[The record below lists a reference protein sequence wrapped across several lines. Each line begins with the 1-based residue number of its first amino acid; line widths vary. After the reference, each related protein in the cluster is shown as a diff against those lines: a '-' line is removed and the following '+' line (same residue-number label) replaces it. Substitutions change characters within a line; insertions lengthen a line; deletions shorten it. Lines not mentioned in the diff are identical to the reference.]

1 MAAPLPTTAMFTSS
15 LTLSSLLGVVVIFY
29 LCSFLCFAVLRII
42 TGVSIQRFGY
52 LSIRGIR
59 FSSGGV
65 DFNIVRAGII
75 LHRPTFSQPT
85 WISFVIRDS
94 TISFNPTAVLDDPQ
108 KPDFKTNG
116 HVYHD
121 EEDSEAE
128 PVDPKSKPVRSTED
142 LLEFLKEGGDDI
154 FKRRTKRQV
163 EQTKKLVQRC
173 RKLLDLFRKYIG
185 WIRMVDVGFQNTT
198 FEVRNAGKIQ
208 IGAVG
213 ASIVTRKDTR
223 SRNAFNTCDETS
235 EEEERERHP
244 FECVIAC
251 RSVLLTPEGSGPV
264 LLTDTINLNIGGV
277 LEEKDEALK
286 DVSVDMKV
294 GKLRIPLDE
303 ILALKNNM
311 EKQRVPQRPLRHKRN
326 FSLGSIMGEMSMPG
340 SRTERLVEIVTESKE
355 IFTSIITGLHEVQV
369 TVAIL
374 EISKIANDIRPSGK
388 PLIATMSLKELG
400 LDLHKLEQDS
410 PAHRMDFSQD
420 DIAHQALLAAISM
433 AFKIDDQRGNVDQL
447 LYVPM
452 VTVTSKM
459 TLPSKII
466 ELAESPE
473 ADRNS
478 NVVNANIVVTSPS
491 VDLEP
496 KHLPVVVNL
505 FKPKKD
511 KVKVSGAS
519 GPQQLVSRLLPKTNI
534 KFSVH
539 EPVVRVLLPAFD
551 KSNPKNPP
559 LTDMLIYTVSSASTE
574 VESSHALTGPNHYV
588 LTASLRVA
596 SQRLFYRAAGGERHD
611 LFQLETIEVKSQLDA
626 SPEVR
631 LAGTC
636 LIESCTT
643 RMVRME
649 IVQGIKQ
656 MVRQFQRD
664 IVPDKVLPHRNE
676 KISFLRSIPEWLVQ
690 FKVDAKD
697 FSFEV
702 AGKDEEISEDVRG
715 AAVQIDSWSLEYKS
729 QVISKS
735 REKSH
740 PKRRT
745 SRAIGMDEKIPL
757 QGPRPSKNPTDGRK
771 LSFHIH
777 GLEGFAVDS
786 AETWDVDAMC
796 ALPHFELAL
805 SSITDQD
812 GPTLLLTSHTK
823 TFFLHYSLIRHYS
836 VLIAAQVLKDAF
848 GDFHHIETTTPRFT
862 SPTDQYLHSP
872 TMGLDLVESPIKQE
886 EFISVDIRIRHVKIK
901 GDFPKNPK
909 VMLDIYHLDA
919 GRQRWGFPFLKA
931 RNIRFYVTSP
941 KLNDCWARVVS
952 AKHFRGDMREGRYES
967 HKVFSKRKSID
978 LTMEAIRISIPHQ
991 LVLYKVSDN
1000 LINTAKAS
1008 QQLFHRFKSGTNE
1021 YILEKKAEG
1030 PKVLPR
1036 ISIKAKA
1043 LQFELEDDLFES
1055 KLAMIYRI
1063 GLSEQKNRMAREEA
1077 FDAKVAKVIE
1087 SKNRRQSSKTSST
1100 GPNGAHASDPH
1111 SPTDKVGDGEDSP
1124 THDTHGRRKMRY
1136 NLEHAQGPTHEYRI
1150 SIDAAWRKLQEHNSQ
1165 VWVRKMKLAVPK
1177 TRARIQAM
1185 RRKFMGEDDLP
1196 PDVEET
1202 ERILEVPTRPA
1213 LAIASIVDFDLT
1225 LDKPSFPLEQLPKFL
1240 HRVGKGLPEDTQF
1253 SLLVPM
1259 HIKLNMGEAR
1269 INLRDYPLPLLHIP
1283 QMKSGVSPRI
1293 PAWSLETDFVIAE
1306 ELRDKNSLLHV
1317 RVDIVPPE
1325 DKEGKKQ
1332 KGFAVDVHRTVSPV
1346 KTYSDI
1352 DISINTPY
1360 TTRVTWGTSYQP
1372 AIQDMMMVFETFTKP
1387 HVDPSDKIG
1396 FWDKLRL
1403 SVHSR
1408 IRWAWKGDGD
1418 VQVTLKGSRDP
1429 YVITGNGA
1437 GFVFCW
1443 RGDVRCLI
1451 ANDDKPL
1458 NFLIVESKEYF
1469 LAIPDF
1475 SQQALQ
1481 IFEESSATAED
1492 DQSLMSNDSYNK
1504 TIAIFKKVILKAT
1517 GGVKWQLGLVF
1528 EQETTQE
1535 ADWIVR
1541 QRSFAFTPHYNITLR
1556 TPEAAKAL
1564 RRNSNE
1570 VYDAFKGFRSH
1581 HIHLSISMIAPMNHD
1596 WAGNK
1601 MASAYNT
1608 IHLTPR
1614 VFTHFYDWWGL
1625 FSGVMS
1631 LPIRQGALFPGVE
1644 KSTKKFG
1651 RHLATIKYK
1660 LLLSPLYLSH
1670 IYKHKDAEEYKAEA
1684 TAAGGV
1690 SDMITATGLKVK
1702 LHRFSL
1708 DAHQRKEES
1717 VMKLKGLNIDRRST
1731 NMSIHQAELD
1741 FNTADIRAVSATIA
1755 GSTSEE
1761 VKEWAGFDMP
1771 INDNAT
1777 PLGDTSNF
1785 SISDGDTDWI
1795 DVDDFVELDWIL
1807 PTRFSP
1813 STKIMPLASTPRF
1826 TYFRQTD
1833 HSCGDTT
1840 TGRKGRSPFGHEATH
1855 ECMMNQNNDP
1865 REIQCGLIESRMEK
1879 VYSQL
1884 RKNQELLDT
1893 LAESIKADRDNPKLP
1908 KESERL
1914 SQQSSVLMDKLK
1926 FLQNMLRSMSKYLDE
1941 SAIDDE
1947 VSSNDSKSDAG
1958 VEMMDAEPFTR
1969 WDDDFN
1975 NRFIVH
1981 NMQAKWS
1988 NDLRNVILR
1997 YIHQV
2002 NQRRGF
2008 VYYMSRRA
2016 VKFILDLVEE
2026 QQMDKEK
2033 KKSQELD
2040 PERASV
2046 RGVWEN
2052 GGMPENEENVAVQS
2066 RIEALLND
2074 KAKVV
2079 AADDDPRPRSRR
2091 MSMGGAPA
2099 DPTDLKKGISEEYIP
2114 LNSYHVRLIAPQIQ
2128 MQSDKNKSSAL
2139 LVTSQSMQLTV
2150 ISIMDKERMADPV
2163 SGLVQRRFAL
2173 ELENAQAFVA
2183 RHKDFTSPLHNLHSN
2198 NQYGC
2203 VKNTS
2208 WPPWVP
2214 LENMLLFDINP
2225 HGFSRVVK
2233 KTSTTLRADKH
2244 NSLRLKLM
2252 DEGLDSGT
2260 SEHNANLVENEPRV
2274 DHVWATFDRMEV
2286 STNSAEYYTLYIIV
2300 LDLLLYSEPLE
2311 KSRNERLEKIILASD
2326 FSDLKGAPDSIT
2338 ALQNRIQQLE
2348 EIKTHFQINARH
2360 LDKQGWLDR
2369 LCLEKDLAT
2378 CEDELFFTMKS
2389 IMSVQRKYDERQQ
2402 TTGLIRWYLSAGE
2415 IIANLLLNK
2424 DQPFV
2429 DLKLTNACYE
2439 RTDNSDGSN
2448 FNTVEVE
2455 MLQGVNRLP
2464 EANYPSMISPYLE
2477 GTLEANKAHQNKIL
2491 RVYWY
2496 MLEAIAGIPVMD
2508 HFEVNLFPLLVQ
2520 LDYDAGQKL
2529 FEFIFPGVNSNSSEG
2544 FSPFMMK
2551 PSLAELPGSGSES
2564 DSDHAIR
2571 TQLERKISVEPP
2583 PPQPDASM
2591 LGDRL
2596 MPTMTSEKRPHTSGG
2611 KPNRPVTANADA
2623 AEKWSLKPR
2632 FSIKRQQSFELLQ
2645 SSGKKSGESSS
2656 VPRTSSDSNVH
2667 STRPA
2672 SPIAIRVN
2680 SIGGKESDHAAAA
2693 AAATAAA
2700 AAAKKGVWGRSNSMT
2715 TAHSDV
2721 KGQQKEKTDEISQ
2734 MISRASNYMTLAYIK
2749 IPSVVL
2755 CLSYKGKGDRNIED
2769 IHQFV
2774 FRMPTLE
2781 YRNKTWSNL
2790 DLLVRLK
2797 KDVIRA
2803 LISHTGAIIE
2813 HKMFHR
2819 RPHLNKGSN
2828 IRGLIATSA
2837 SVATSPLGSESDVS
2851 SYIGSS
2857 YEESFRSQKGTL
2869 TAGSARRD
2877 RSNSSTGSPLIQH
2890 TSTSSSGTRTGSIR
2904 SNRSMS
2910 SASGHRNS
2918 NEQPDDSRSTRQE
2931 SRDGDEKHGI
2941 FHNALGRHLSILSSD
2956 RRARDGIAGESEE
2969 SIRKKSRLLLGKKLL
2984 GSG

>member
-1 MAAPLPTTAMFTSS
+1 MIERAAMFTSS
-15 LTLSSLLGVVVIFY
+15 LTLSSLLGVVVVFY
-29 LCSFLCFAVLRII
+29 LCSFLLFAVLRII

-52 LSIRGIR
+52 LSIRGIQ

-65 DFNIVRAGII
+65 DFNIVRAGIL

-85 WISFVIRDS
+85 WISLVIRDS
-94 TISFNPTAVLDDPQ
+94 TISFNPKP
-108 KPDFKTNG
+108 KPDISSKPGRVANG
-116 HVYHD
+116 KPR
-121 EEDSEAE
+121 EEESI
-128 PVDPKSKPVRSTED
+128 DPKAKPVRSSED
-142 LLEFLKEGGDDI
+142 LLEFLKDGGDDM

-163 EQTKKLVQRC
+163 EETKKLVERC
-173 RKLLDLFRKYIG
+173 RKILHLFRRFVG
-185 WIRMVDVGFQNTT
+185 WIKMVDVIFNNTT
-198 FEVRNAGKIQ
+198 FEVRQAGKIQ

-213 ASIVTRKDTR
+213 ASIIARKDSR
-223 SRNAFNTCDETS
+223 SHSNYNSCDETEGANS
-235 EEEERERHP
+235 ERHP

-251 RSVLLTPEGSGPV
+251 RSILLTPQGGKPV
-264 LLTDTINLNIGGV
+264 LLSDTINLNIGGV
-277 LEEKDEALK
+277 LEEKDQVLK
-286 DVSVDMKV
+286 DVSIDMKV

-303 ILALKNNM
+303 IISFQNNIQNQT
-311 EKQRVPQRPLRHKRN
+311 KPQRPLHHKRN
-326 FSLGSIMGEMSMPG
+326 LSLGSIMGEMSMPG

-355 IFTSIITGLHEVQV
+355 IFSSVINGLHEVQA

-374 EISKIANDIRPSGK
+374 EISKVANDIRPSGK

-410 PAHRMDFSQD
+410 PAHRMDFSPN
-420 DIAHQALLAAISM
+420 DIAHQALLAAISL
-433 AFKIDDQRGNVDQL
+433 AFKIDDQMGKVDQL

-452 VTVTSKM
+452 VTMTSKL

-466 ELAESPE
+466 ELAECPE

-478 NVVNANIVVTSPS
+478 NVVNASIVITSPS

-496 KHLPVVVNL
+496 KHLPIVVNL
-505 FKPKKD
+505 FKQRKSRPRNH
-511 KVKVSGAS
+511 SFG
-519 GPQQLVSRLLPKTNI
+519 GPQQLISRLLPKTNI

-551 KSNPKNPP
+551 KANPKNPP
-559 LTDMLIYTVSSASTE
+559 LTDMLIFSISSSSHE
-574 VESSHALTGPNHYV
+574 IESSHVTGSQNHYV
-588 LTASLRVA
+588 LTTSLRIA
-596 SQRLFYRAAGGERHD
+596 SSCLFYRAAGGERHD
-611 LFQLETIEVKSQLDA
+611 LFQLDTLEVKAQLDA

-636 LIESCTT
+636 EIASCTT
-643 RMVRME
+643 RMVRTE

-656 MVRQFQRD
+656 MVKQFQRD
-664 IVPDKVLPHRNE
+664 FVPERSSPNPFGERP
-676 KISFLRSIPEWLVQ
+676 SFLRSIPEWLVQ
-690 FKVDAKD
+690 FKVDGKD

-702 AGKDEEISEDVRG
+702 AGKDEQVSEDVRG
-715 AAVQIDSWSLEYKS
+715 AAIQMDSWSLEYKS

-757 QGPRPSKNPTDGRK
+757 QGPRPSKNPTDGRR

-786 AETWDVDAMC
+786 AETWDADPMC
-796 ALPHFELAL
+796 ALPHFEVAL
-805 SSITDQD
+805 SSVTDQD
-812 GPTLLLTSHTK
+812 GPTLLITSHTK
-823 TFFLHYSLIRHYS
+823 TLFLHYSLLRHYS
-836 VLIAAQVLKDAF
+836 VLIAARVLKDAF
-848 GDFHHIETTTPRFT
+848 GDFRSVKTPKHF
-862 SPTDQYLHSP
+862 HSP
-872 TMGLDLVESPIKQE
+872 TEQLFPSPTFGGLDIVESPMKQE
-886 EFISVDIRIRHVKIK
+886 EFVSVDVRIRHVKIK
-901 GDFPKNPK
+901 GDFAKNPK

-919 GRQRWGFPFLKA
+919 GRQRWGFPYLKA

-941 KLNDCWARVVS
+941 KLGNCWARVIS
-952 AKHFRGDMREGRYES
+952 AKHFRGDMREGRYENQ
-967 HKVFSKRKSID
+967 KVFSKRKSLD
-978 LTMEAIRISIPHQ
+978 LTMEAIRIAIPHQ
-991 LVLYKVSDN
+991 LVLYKVTDN
-1000 LINTAKAS
+1000 LVNAAKAS
-1008 QQLFHRFKSGTNE
+1008 QQLFHQFKSGAKE
-1021 YILEKKAEG
+1021 FPLEKKAEEA
-1030 PKVLPR
+1030 KILPR

-1055 KLAMIYRI
+1055 KLSMIYRI
-1063 GLSEQKNRMAREEA
+1063 GLSEQKNRIAREEA
-1077 FDAKVAKVIE
+1077 YDAKVAKVIE
-1087 SKNRRQSSKTSST
+1087 SKNRRHST
-1100 GPNGAHASDPH
+1100 RTTHPAKPTPNGINVSDTGSVVTDKDGAEGDQG
-1111 SPTDKVGDGEDSP
+1111 SPTTDSR
-1124 THDTHGRRKMRY
+1124 GRRKMRY
-1136 NLEHAQGPTHEYRI
+1136 NLDHAQGPTCEASI
-1150 SIDAAWRKLQEHNSQ
+1150 SINKAWWKLQEHNSQ
-1165 VWVRKMKLAVPK
+1165 VWIRKMKMAIPK
-1177 TRARIQAM
+1177 TRTRIQAM
-1185 RRKFMGEDDLP
+1185 RRKFLGEDDLP

-1202 ERILEVPTRPA
+1202 ERILEVPARPA

-1225 LDKPSFPLEQLPKFL
+1225 LDKPSFPLEHLPKFL
-1240 HRVGKGLPEDTQF
+1240 HKVGKGLPEDTKF

-1283 QMKSGVSPRI
+1283 QMKSGLSPRI

-1306 ELRDKNSLLHV
+1306 ELRDKNSMLHV
-1317 RVDIVPPE
+1317 KVDIVPPE
-1325 DKEGKKQ
+1325 DREGKKQ

-1352 DISINTPY
+1352 DITINTPY
-1360 TTRVTWGTSYQP
+1360 TTRATWGTSYQP

-1387 HVDPSDKIG
+1387 HVDPSEKIG

-1403 SVHSR
+1403 SIHSR

-1437 GFVFCW
+1437 GFVKCW
-1443 RGDVRCLI
+1443 RGDVRCYI

-1481 IFEESSATAED
+1481 IFEDTSTTTED
-1492 DQSLMSNDSYNK
+1492 DQSFMSNDSYNK

-1517 GGVKWQLGLVF
+1517 GGVRWQLGLVF
-1528 EQETTQE
+1528 EQETSQE

-1541 QRSFAFTPHYNITLR
+1541 QRSFAFLPHYKITLR

-1564 RRNSNE
+1564 QQNSDQ
-1570 VYDAFKGFRSH
+1570 VYDAFRGFRSH
-1581 HIHLSISMIAPMNHD
+1581 HIHLSISMVAPINHD
-1596 WAGNK
+1596 WTSNK

-1614 VFTHFYDWWGL
+1614 VFTHFYDWVGL

-1631 LPIRQGALFPGVE
+1631 LPIRQGRLFPGIE

-1670 IYKHKDAEEYKAEA
+1670 IYRHKDAEEYKAEA
-1684 TAAGGV
+1684 AGGAPT
-1690 SDMITATGLKVK
+1690 DTITATGLKVK
-1702 LHRFSL
+1702 LHRFTL

-1717 VMKLKGLNIDRRST
+1717 VMKIKGFNVDRRST
-1731 NMSIHQAELD
+1731 NMSINQAELD
-1741 FNTADIRAVSATIA
+1741 FTTADIRAVSATIA
-1755 GSTSEE
+1755 SSTSDD
-1761 VKEWAGFDMP
+1761 VKDWAGFDLP
-1771 INDNAT
+1771 ANDDTT
-1777 PLGDTSNF
+1777 PLGDSSNF

-1795 DVDDFVELDWIL
+1795 DVDDFVELDWVL
-1807 PTRFSP
+1807 PTRYSP

-1833 HSCGDTT
+1833 HSSGEGS

-1855 ECMMNQNNDP
+1855 DCMMNQNNDP
-1865 REIQCGLIESRMEK
+1865 REIQCEFIQSRMEK
-1879 VYSQL
+1879 VHSQL
-1884 RKNQELLDT
+1884 RMNKELLNT
-1893 LAESIKADRDNPKLP
+1893 LAESIKQDKDNQKLM

-1914 SQQSSVLMDKLK
+1914 IQQSSVLTDKIK
-1926 FLQNMLRSMSKYLDE
+1926 FLQNMLRNMSKYLDE
-1941 SAIDDE
+1941 SAIDDDN
-1947 VSSNDSKSDAG
+1947 SSISSKSDDD
-1958 VEMMDAEPFTR
+1958 VPMMDAAEPYTK

-2016 VKFILDLVEE
+2016 VKFILDLVDE
-2026 QQMDKEK
+2026 QQMDREK
-2033 KKSQELD
+2033 KQSQELD
-2040 PERASV
+2040 PDRASI

-2052 GGMPENEENVAVQS
+2052 GPQDTEESGVVQS

-2079 AADDDPRPRSRR
+2079 AADDDARPRSRR

-2114 LNSYHVRLIAPQIQ
+2114 LNSYHVRLISPQIQ
-2128 MQSDKNKSSAL
+2128 MQSEKNKSSAL

-2150 ISIMDKERMADPV
+2150 ISVMDKERISDPV

-2214 LENMLLFDINP
+2214 MENMLLFDINP

-2244 NSLRLKLM
+2244 NSLRLKLI
-2252 DEGLDSGT
+2252 DEGLDTGSG
-2260 SEHNANLVENEPRV
+2260 EHNASLVENEPRV

-2326 FSDLKGAPDSIT
+2326 FSDLKGAENIIT
-2338 ALQNRIQQLE
+2338 ALQGRIQQLE
-2348 EIKTHFQINARH
+2348 EIKTHFQINARN
-2360 LDKQGWLDR
+2360 LDKQGWIDR
-2369 LCLEKDLAT
+2369 MCLEKDLAT

-2464 EANYPSMISPYLE
+2464 DATYPAMISPYLE

-2551 PSLAELPGSGSES
+2551 PSLSNIPDGSDSES
-2564 DSDHAIR
+2564 DSDNAIR
-2571 TQLERKISVEPP
+2571 AQLEQKLSSESSQ
-2583 PPQPDASM
+2583 PQPQTDAGL

-2596 MPTMTSEKRPHTSGG
+2596 LPTTTSEKRPHTSGG
-2611 KPNRPVTANADA
+2611 LKTQRPTTAHADSD
-2623 AEKWSLKPR
+2623 KWSLKPR
-2632 FSIKRQQSFELLQ
+2632 FTMKRQQSFESLPSLA
-2645 SSGKKSGESSS
+2645 KKAADDGA
-2656 VPRTSSDSNVH
+2656 PRTSSESSAVNGR
-2667 STRPA
+2667 SA
-2672 SPIAIRVN
+2672 SPVFIRVN
-2680 SIGGKESDHAAAA
+2680 SVGNSEHAS
-2693 AAATAAA
+2693 AA
-2700 AAAKKGVWGRSNSMT
+2700 AAAKKAGVWGRNNSI
-2715 TAHSDV
+2715 TAQADG
-2721 KGQQKEKTDEISQ
+2721 KQKEKTDEISQ

-2813 HKMFHR
+2813 HKVFHR
-2819 RPHLNKGSN
+2819 RPNLLKGANLRNLVASSMSA
-2828 IRGLIATSA
+2828 AT
-2837 SVATSPLGSESDVS
+2837 TPLGSDSDVS
-2851 SYIGSS
+2851 SYLPSS
-2857 YEESFRSQKGTL
+2857 YEESIRSGSVSTSNQ
-2869 TAGSARRD
+2869 TAGPSKRD
-2877 RSNSSTGSPLIQH
+2877 RSNSSGLPLSHRASIR
-2890 TSTSSSGTRTGSIR
+2890 SRSGTRAGSVR
-2904 SNRSMS
+2904 SDRSYS
-2910 SASGHRNS
+2910 SASAHRNS
-2918 NEQPDDSRSTRQE
+2918 SEQSTDDGSSSAPGSRE
-2931 SRDGDEKHGI
+2931 GDETQQQQQQQQHGI
-2941 FHNALGRHLSILSSD
+2941 FHNTLGRHLSILTND

>member
-1 MAAPLPTTAMFTSS
+1 MLPTSS
-15 LTLSSLLGVVVIFY
+15 LTLSSLFGLIVVFY
-29 LCSFLCFAVLRII
+29 FCSFLFFAVLRII

-59 FSSGGV
+59 FAKNGIE
-65 DFNIVRAGII
+65 FNIARAGLL
-75 LHRPTFSQPT
+75 LHRPTFAQPT
-85 WISFVIRDS
+85 WISLVIRDS
-94 TISFNPTAVLDDPQ
+94 TVSFNLTESSDRTV
-108 KPDFKTNG
+108 KPEPSLNG
-116 HVYHD
+116 NANGTIH
-121 EEDSEAE
+121 EEDES
-128 PVDPKSKPVRSTED
+128 PGPGLGSRSVRSAKD
-142 LLEFLKEGGDDI
+142 LMDFLKDGGGDMI
-154 FKRRTKRQV
+154 KERTKIQV
-163 EQTKKLVQRC
+163 EETRKVVEQC
-173 RKLLDLFRKYIG
+173 RKILLLLRRYIG
-185 WIRMVDVGFQNTT
+185 WIRTVDVIFSNTT
-198 FEVRNAGKIQ
+198 FEVRDAGKIQ
-208 IGAVG
+208 IGSVS
-213 ASIVTRKDTR
+213 ASIVTRKDPRAHSSFDTCADAGPGADE
-223 SRNAFNTCDETS
+223 RN
-235 EEEERERHP
+235 P
-244 FECVIAC
+244 FECIVAC
-251 RSVLLTPEGSGPV
+251 RSILLTPAGSGPV
-264 LLTDTINLNIGGV
+264 LIADNINLNLGGV
-277 LEEKDEALK
+277 LAETDQALK
-286 DVSVDMKV
+286 DVSIDMKI
-294 GKLRIPLDE
+294 GKLRLPLDE
-303 ILALKNNM
+303 ILSFTNNI
-311 EKQRVPQRPLRHKRN
+311 KSRPKRPGPHKRN
-326 FSLGSIMGEMSMPG
+326 ISLGSIMGEMSMPG
-340 SRTERLVEIVTESKE
+340 SRTERMVEIVTETKD
-355 IFTSIITGLHEVQV
+355 ILAPIINGLIEVQV
-369 TVAIL
+369 AVAVL
-374 EISKIANDIRPSGK
+374 EISKVASDIRPSGK
-388 PLIATMSLKELG
+388 PLIATVSLKELG
-400 LDLHKLEQDS
+400 LDLHRLEQDS
-410 PAHRMDFSQD
+410 PSHRMDFSPD

-433 AFKIDDQRGNVDQL
+433 AFKIDDQKGKVDQL
-447 LYVPM
+447 VYVPM
-452 VTVTSKM
+452 VTMTSKM
-459 TLPSKII
+459 TLPSKIL
-466 ELAESPE
+466 ELAEHPE
-473 ADRNS
+473 TDRNS
-478 NVVNANIVVTSPS
+478 NVLNANIVVTSPS

-505 FKPKKD
+505 FKPQKD
-511 KVKVSGAS
+511 KPRTGHHIK
-519 GPQQLVSRLLPKTNI
+519 GPQQLISRLLPKMALR
-534 KFSVH
+534 FSVH
-539 EPVVRVLLPAFD
+539 EPVVRVILPAFD
-551 KSNPKNPP
+551 KSNCKRA
-559 LTDMLIYTVSSASTE
+559 LTDMLIFSISSASTE
-574 VESSHALTGPNHYV
+574 VDASHVTAGQNHYV
-588 LTASLRVA
+588 LTTSLRAA
-596 SQRLFYRAAGGERHD
+596 SQRLFYRGAGGERHD
-611 LFQLETIEVKSQLDA
+611 LFQLDTIEIKAQLDA
-626 SPEVR
+626 SPDVR
-631 LAGTC
+631 LA
-636 LIESCTT
+636 
-643 RMVRME
+643 
-649 IVQGIKQ
+649 VQGIKQ
-656 MVRQFQRD
+656 MVTQFQKD
-664 IVPDKVLPHRNE
+664 IVPDTMLPHRASD
-676 KISFLRSIPEWLVQ
+676 KPSFIRRIPEWLVQ
-690 FKVDAKD
+690 FKVDGKD

-702 AGKDEEISEDVRG
+702 TGKDEEISEEMRG
-715 AAVQIDSWSLEYKS
+715 AAIQIDSWSLEYKS
-729 QVISKS
+729 QVISKT

-745 SRAIGMDEKIPL
+745 SRVIGMDEKILL

-786 AETWDVDAMC
+786 ADTWDPDVMC
-796 ALPHFELAL
+796 ALPHFELSV
-805 SSITDQD
+805 SSVTDQD
-812 GPTLLLTSHTK
+812 GPSLLLTSHTK
-823 TFFLHYSLIRHYS
+823 TIFFHYSLLRHYS
-836 VLIAAQVLKDAF
+836 ILLAAMVLKDAF
-848 GDFHHIETTTPRFT
+848 GDFHSVKTQNHFEAEPRLQA
-862 SPTDQYLHSP
+862 PQY
-872 TMGLDLVESPIKQE
+872 GQFELVESPIRPE
-886 EFISVDIRIRHVKIK
+886 EFISVDIKVRHVKIK
-901 GDFPKNPK
+901 GDFPRNPK
-909 VMLDIYHLDA
+909 MMLDIYHLDA
-919 GRQRWGFPFLKA
+919 GRQRWGFPYLKA

-941 KLNDCWARVVS
+941 KLNDCWARVIS
-952 AKHFRGDMREGRYES
+952 AKHFRGDLREGRYES
-967 HKVFSKRKSID
+967 HKVFSKRSSID
-978 LTMEAIRISIPHQ
+978 LTMEAIRIAIPRQ
-991 LVLYKVSDN
+991 LVLYRVTDN

-1008 QQLFHRFKSGTNE
+1008 KQLFHRFQSGTNE

-1030 PKVLPR
+1030 ARVLPR

-1055 KLAMIYRI
+1055 KLAMIYRV
-1063 GLSEQKNRMAREEA
+1063 GLGEQKNRMAREEA
-1077 FDAKVAKVIE
+1077 FDAKVTKVIE
-1087 SKNRRQSSKTSST
+1087 SKNRRQSARTMST
-1100 GPNGAHASDPH
+1100 QNGGTQNSDSNSVSTEKNGDDDGEA
-1111 SPTDKVGDGEDSP
+1111 SPTTD
-1124 THDTHGRRKMRY
+1124 HRGRRKMRY
-1136 NLEHAQGPTHEYRI
+1136 NLDNAQGPTPEAKV
-1150 SIDAAWRKLQEHNSQ
+1150 SIDVAWRKLQEHNSQ
-1165 VWVRKMKLAVPK
+1165 VWIRKIKMVMPK
-1177 TRARIQAM
+1177 TRARMQAM

-1202 ERILEVPTRPA
+1202 ERILEVPARPA
-1213 LAIASIVDFDLT
+1213 LAIASIVDFDLV

-1283 QMKSGVSPRI
+1283 QMKTGISPRV

-1306 ELRDKNSLLHV
+1306 ELRGRDSLLHV

-1346 KTYSDI
+1346 KMYSDI

-1387 HVDPSDKIG
+1387 HVDPSEKIG

-1403 SVHSR
+1403 SIHSR

-1429 YVITGNGA
+1429 YVIIGTGA
-1437 GFVFCW
+1437 GFVKCW
-1443 RGDVRCLI
+1443 RGDVRCFL
-1451 ANDDKPL
+1451 ANDDNPL

-1481 IFEESSATAED
+1481 MFEETSNTAED

-1504 TIAIFKKVILKAT
+1504 TIAIFKKVIMKAT
-1517 GGVKWQLGLVF
+1517 GGVRWQLGLVF
-1528 EQETTQE
+1528 EQETTSE
-1535 ADWIVR
+1535 PNWIDR
-1541 QRSFAFTPHYNITLR
+1541 QRSLEFTPHYKITLR
-1556 TPEAAKAL
+1556 TPESAKAL
-1564 RRNSNE
+1564 QQQSDE
-1570 VYDAFKGFRSH
+1570 VYDAFRGFRSH
-1581 HIHLSISMIAPMNHD
+1581 HIHLSISVVAPVDHD
-1596 WAGNK
+1596 WTSNK

-1631 LPIRQGALFPGVE
+1631 LPIRQGPLFPGIE
-1644 KSTKKFG
+1644 KSSKKFG

-1670 IYKHKDAEEYKAEA
+1670 IYKHKDAEEYKVGPDG
-1684 TAAGGV
+1684 TTT
-1690 SDMITATGLKVK
+1690 SDNITATGLKVK
-1702 LHRFSL
+1702 LHRFTL

-1717 VMKLKGLNIDRRST
+1717 VIKLKGLNIDRRST
-1731 NMSIHQAELD
+1731 NMSIYQAELD
-1741 FNTADIRAVSATIA
+1741 FNTADIRAVTATIA
-1755 GSTSEE
+1755 SSTSDDL
-1761 VKEWAGFDMP
+1761 KEWAGFDVP

-1777 PLGDTSNF
+1777 PIGETSNF

-1795 DVDDFVELDWIL
+1795 DVDDFVELDWVL
-1807 PTRFSP
+1807 PTRYSP

-1833 HSCGDTT
+1833 HLCG
-1840 TGRKGRSPFGHEATH
+1840 GNRKSPFGHEATH
-1855 ECMMNQNNDP
+1855 DCAMNQNNDP
-1865 REIQCGLIESRMEK
+1865 REIQCGLIQSRMEK
-1879 VYSQL
+1879 VHSHL
-1884 RKNQELLDT
+1884 RKNKELLDT
-1893 LAESIKADRDNPKLP
+1893 LAESIKQDKDNPKLT

-1914 SQQSSVLMDKLK
+1914 IQQSSVLMDKIK
-1926 FLQNMLRSMSKYLDE
+1926 FLQNKLRNMSKYLDE
-1941 SAIDDE
+1941 SAVDDGA
-1947 VSSNDSKSDAG
+1947 SSVDSKSEVDIRLN
-1958 VEMMDAEPFTR
+1958 DAEPLGQ

-2016 VKFILDLVEE
+2016 VKFILDLVDE
-2026 QQMDKEK
+2026 QQQDKEK
-2033 KKSQELD
+2033 KMSDELD
-2040 PERASV
+2040 PDRASV

-2052 GGMPENEENVAVQS
+2052 GAHDTEESGVVQS

-2079 AADDDPRPRSRR
+2079 AADDDSRPRSRR
-2091 MSMGGAPA
+2091 MSIGGPPA
-2099 DPTDLKKGISEEYIP
+2099 DPTDLKKGVSEEYIP
-2114 LNSYHVRLIAPQIQ
+2114 LNSYHVRLISPQIQ
-2128 MQSDKNKSSAL
+2128 MQSEKNKSAAL

-2150 ISIMDKERMADPV
+2150 ISIMDKERMGDPV

-2183 RHKDFTSPLHNLHSN
+2183 KHKDFTSPLHNLHSN

-2214 LENMLLFDINP
+2214 LENMFLFDTNP

-2244 NSLRLKLM
+2244 NSLRLKLI
-2252 DEGLDSGT
+2252 DEGLDSGG
-2260 SEHNANLVENEPRV
+2260 SEKNANLADNEPRV

-2326 FSDLKGAPDSIT
+2326 FSDLKGAPDTIT
-2338 ALQNRIQQLE
+2338 ALQGRIQQLE

-2369 LCLEKDLAT
+2369 MCLEKDLAT

-2424 DQPFV
+2424 DQPFL

-2455 MLQGVNRLP
+2455 MLQGLNRLTD
-2464 EANYPSMISPYLE
+2464 ATYPAMISPYLD
-2477 GTLEANKAHQNKIL
+2477 GSLDSNKVHQNKIL

-2529 FEFIFPGVNSNSSEG
+2529 FEFIFPGVTSDSSEG

-2551 PSLAELPGSGSES
+2551 PSLANLPDDS
-2564 DSDHAIR
+2564 DSDSDSDDAIR
-2571 TQLERKISVEPP
+2571 NQLERKLSPESPRVT
-2583 PPQPDASM
+2583 PDTSM

-2596 MPTMTSEKRPHTSGG
+2596 LPTITSEKRPRTAGG
-2611 KPNRPVTANADA
+2611 SKPRPLTAA
-2623 AEKWSLKPR
+2623 ATTDGDRRTLKPR
-2632 FSIKRQQSFELLQ
+2632 FSIKRQRSFESLPGLA
-2645 SSGKKSGESSS
+2645 KKASDDAS
-2656 VPRTSSDSNVH
+2656 PARTSSDSNV
-2667 STRPA
+2667 RPM
-2672 SPIAIRVN
+2672 SPVFLRVN
-2680 SIGGKESDHAAAA
+2680 STSSGPRDGEHSGKRSPS
-2693 AAATAAA
+2693 
-2700 AAAKKGVWGRSNSMT
+2700 VWVRSNSMT
-2715 TAHSDV
+2715 AHTDG
-2721 KGQQKEKTDEISQ
+2721 KGHTKSKDKDKDKDKEKTDEISQ

-2769 IHQFV
+2769 IDQFV

-2819 RPHLNKGSN
+2819 RPQLTKATN
-2828 IRGLIATSA
+2828 IRNLIASAA
-2837 SVATSPLGSESDVS
+2837 SVATTSLVASEKDSIS
-2851 SYIGSS
+2851 SYLPGGSHDDS
-2857 YEESFRSQKGTL
+2857 TRPGT
-2869 TAGSARRD
+2869 ART
-2877 RSNSSTGSPLIQH
+2877 RSNSSTSPLLQQMN
-2890 TSTSSSGTRTGSIR
+2890 TRASSVRSIR
-2904 SNRSMS
+2904 SYSS
-2910 SASGHRNS
+2910 SANRNS
-2918 NEQPDDSRSTRQE
+2918 SEHSSGSSTFRPE
-2931 SRDGDEKHGI
+2931 SSNGEDRHGI
-2941 FHNALGRHLSILSSD
+2941 FHNTLGRHLSILTSD

-2984 GSG
+2984 GGG

>member
-1 MAAPLPTTAMFTSS
+1 MFTSS
-15 LTLSSLLGVVVIFY
+15 LTLSSLLGVIVVFY

-59 FSSGGV
+59 FSRGGV
-65 DFNIVRAGII
+65 DFSIVRAGII

-94 TISFNPTAVLDDPQ
+94 KISFNPKVIPDEPH
-108 KPDFKTNG
+108 KPEFKSNG
-116 HVYHD
+116 NIHPEEDNED
-121 EEDSEAE
+121 EEQEDES
-128 PVDPKSKPVRSTED
+128 VDPKAKPVRSTED
-142 LLEFLKEGGDDI
+142 LLEFLKDGGDDI
-154 FKRRTKRQV
+154 FKRRTRRQV
-163 EQTKKLVQRC
+163 EETKKLVQRC
-173 RKLLDLFRKYIG
+173 RKLLILLRKYVG

-198 FEVRNAGKIQ
+198 FEVRDAGKIQ
-208 IGAVG
+208 IGAVS
-213 ASIVTRKDTR
+213 ASIITRKDT
-223 SRNAFNTCDETS
+223 SSHSGFSTSNEVS
-235 EEEERERHP
+235 EEEGKERNP

-264 LLTDTINLNIGGV
+264 LLTDTVNLNIGGV
-277 LEEKDEALK
+277 LEEHENDQVLK

-303 ILALKNNM
+303 ILAFKMNM
-311 EKQRVPQRPLRHKRN
+311 SKQLTPERPLRHKRN

-340 SRTERLVEIVTESKE
+340 SRTERLVEIVTESKD
-355 IFTSIITGLHEVQV
+355 IFSSIINGLQEVQV

-374 EISKIANDIRPSGK
+374 EVSKIANDIRPSGK

-400 LDLHKLEQDS
+400 LDLHRLEQDS
-410 PAHRMDFSQD
+410 PAHRMDFGPD

-433 AFKIDDQRGNVDQL
+433 AFKIDDQRGSVDQL

-452 VTVTSKM
+452 ITVTSKM

-466 ELAESPE
+466 ELAECPE

-478 NVVNANIVVTSPS
+478 NIVNANIVVTSPS

-496 KHLPVVVNL
+496 KHLPIVVNL
-505 FKPKKD
+505 FKPKND
-511 KVKVSGAS
+511 RVRNSGIS

-551 KSNPKNPP
+551 KANPRNPP
-559 LTDMLIYTVSSASTE
+559 LTDMLIYSVSSASTE
-574 VESSHALTGPNHYV
+574 VESSHAPTGQNHYV
-588 LTASLRVA
+588 VTASLRVA
-596 SQRLFYRAAGGERHD
+596 SQRLFYRASAGERHD
-611 LFQLETIEVKSQLDA
+611 LFQLETIEVKCQLDA

-664 IVPDKVLPHRNE
+664 IVPDAVLASRNE
-676 KISFLRSIPEWLVQ
+676 DKPSFLRSIPEWLVQ
-690 FKVDAKD
+690 FKIDAKD

-702 AGKDEEISEDVRG
+702 AGKDEEISDDVRG

-757 QGPRPSKNPTDGRK
+757 QGPRPLKNPTDGRR

-786 AETWDVDAMC
+786 AETWDADPMC

-805 SSITDQD
+805 SSVTDQD

-823 TFFLHYSLIRHYS
+823 TLFLHYSLLRHYS
-836 VLIAAQVLKDAF
+836 VLIAALVLKDAF
-848 GDFHHIETTTPRFT
+848 GEFNSVDPTKKASEPYLA
-862 SPTDQYLHSP
+862 SPTIAGVDF
-872 TMGLDLVESPIKQE
+872 VESPAKQE
-886 EFISVDIRIRHVKIK
+886 EFVSVDIRIRHVKIK

-909 VMLDIYHLDA
+909 AMLDIYHLDA

-931 RNIRFYVTSP
+931 RNIRLYVTSP
-941 KLNDCWARVVS
+941 KLNDCWARVIS
-952 AKHFRGDMREGRYES
+952 AKHFRGDMREGRYETQ
-967 HKVFSKRKSID
+967 KVFSKRKSLD
-978 LTMEAIRISIPHQ
+978 LTMEAIRIAIPHQ
-991 LVLYKVSDN
+991 LVLYKLTDN
-1000 LINTAKAS
+1000 LVNTAKAS
-1008 QQLFHRFKSGTNE
+1008 KQLFHRFKSGTNE
-1021 YILEKKAEG
+1021 YILEKKAEEA
-1030 PKVLPR
+1030 KILPR

-1063 GLSEQKNRMAREEA
+1063 GLSEQQNRIAREEA

-1087 SKNRRQSSKTSST
+1087 SKNRRQSSK
-1100 GPNGAHASDPH
+1100 AFPH
-1111 SPTDKVGDGEDSP
+1111 SPTGLHTSESNGSRKNDDGDQDSP
-1124 THDTHGRRKMRY
+1124 THDNRGRRKMRY
-1136 NLEHAQGPTHEYRI
+1136 NLDHAQAPSHEAKI

-1165 VWVRKMKLAVPK
+1165 VWIRKMRSAVPK

-1185 RRKFMGEDDLP
+1185 RRKFIGEDDLP

-1202 ERILEVPTRPA
+1202 ERILEIPARPA

-1225 LDKPSFPLEQLPKFL
+1225 LDKPSFPLDQLPKFL
-1240 HRVGKGLPEDTQF
+1240 CRVGKGLPENTQF
-1253 SLLVPM
+1253 SLLVPI
-1259 HIKLNMGEAR
+1259 HLKLNMGEAR
-1269 INLRDYPLPLLHIP
+1269 INLRDYPLPLIHIP
-1283 QMKSGVSPRI
+1283 QMKSGISPRI

-1306 ELRDKNSLLHV
+1306 ELRDKGSLLHV

-1352 DISINTPY
+1352 DVSINTPY

-1387 HVDPSDKIG
+1387 HVDPSEKIG

-1429 YVITGNGA
+1429 YVITGHGA
-1437 GFVFCW
+1437 GFVKCW
-1443 RGDVRCLI
+1443 RGDVRCFI
-1451 ANDDKPL
+1451 ANDDRPQ

-1492 DQSLMSNDSYNK
+1492 DQSFMTNDSYNK
-1504 TIAIFKKVILKAT
+1504 SIAIFKKVILKAT
-1517 GGVKWQLGLVF
+1517 GGVKWQLGLMF

-1535 ADWIVR
+1535 TDWTER
-1541 QRSFAFTPHYNITLR
+1541 QRSFKFLPHYKITLR
-1556 TPEAAKAL
+1556 TPEAVKAL

-1570 VYDAFKGFRSH
+1570 EYDAFKGFRSH
-1581 HIHLSISMIAPMNHD
+1581 HIHLSISMIAPMSHD
-1596 WAGNK
+1596 WSSNK

-1684 TAAGGV
+1684 GGGNSP

-1717 VMKLKGLNIDRRST
+1717 VMKLKGLNVDRRST

-1755 GSTSEE
+1755 SSTSDD
-1761 VKEWAGFDMP
+1761 VKDWAGFDMP

-1777 PLGDTSNF
+1777 PLGDSSNF

-1826 TYFRQTD
+1826 TYIRQTD
-1833 HSCGDTT
+1833 HTYDSIS
-1840 TGRKGRSPFGHEATH
+1840 GRKGKSPFGHEASH
-1855 ECMMNQNNDP
+1855 DCMMNRNNDP

-1884 RKNQELLDT
+1884 SKNQELLDT
-1893 LAESIKADRDNPKLP
+1893 LAESIKQDRDNPKLP

-1914 SQQSSVLMDKLK
+1914 SQQSSVLTDKLK
-1926 FLQNMLRSMSKYLDE
+1926 FLQNMLRHMSKYLDE

-1947 VSSNDSKSDAG
+1947 ASSVDSKSYLEEP
-1958 VEMMDAEPFTR
+1958 EMLDAEPFNR

-2040 PERASV
+2040 ADRASL

-2052 GGMPENEENVAVQS
+2052 GGVPGLGENEENVAIQS

-2079 AADDDPRPRSRR
+2079 AADDDTRPRSRR

-2128 MQSDKNKSSAL
+2128 MQSEKNKSSAL

-2150 ISIMDKERMADPV
+2150 ISIMDKERMGDPV

-2244 NSLRLKLM
+2244 NSLRLKLI

-2326 FSDLKGAPDSIT
+2326 FSDLKGAPDIIT
-2338 ALQNRIQQLE
+2338 ALQSRIQQLE
-2348 EIKTHFQINARH
+2348 EIKTHFQINARN

-2424 DQPFV
+2424 DQPFL

-2455 MLQGVNRLP
+2455 MLQGVNRLSD
-2464 EANYPSMISPYLE
+2464 ATYPNMISPYLE

-2520 LDYDAGQKL
+2520 LDYEAGQKL
-2529 FEFIFPGVNSNSSEG
+2529 FEFIFPGVNQNSSEG

-2551 PSLAELPGSGSES
+2551 PSLGELPDDSGTDS
-2564 DSDHAIR
+2564 DSDNAIR
-2571 TQLERKISVEPP
+2571 AQLERKISTESGSANK
-2583 PPQPDASM
+2583 PDTSM
-2591 LGDRL
+2591 LEDRL
-2596 MPTMTSEKRPHTSGG
+2596 MPTMTSEKRPQSSGG
-2611 KPNRPVTANADA
+2611 KQQQRPLTSGTDS
-2623 AEKWSLKPR
+2623 EKRTLKPR
-2632 FSIKRQQSFELLQ
+2632 FSMKRQRSFESIPPLPPLPKKIADEMGPPPRI
-2645 SSGKKSGESSS
+2645 SSESNIHNAR
-2656 VPRTSSDSNVH
+2656 PTSPVF
-2667 STRPA
+2667 
-2672 SPIAIRVN
+2672 IRVN
-2680 SIGGKESDHAAAA
+2680 SVGGSSTDQ
-2693 AAATAAA
+2693 AAA
-2700 AAAKKGVWGRSNSMT
+2700 AAAKKVVWGRSNSMST
-2715 TAHSDV
+2715 HSDG
-2721 KGQQKEKTDEISQ
+2721 KASQKEKTDEISQ

-2828 IRGLIATSA
+2828 IRNLVAASA
-2837 SVATSPLGSESDVS
+2837 SMATTPLGSETDVS
-2851 SYIGSS
+2851 SYLNSP
-2857 YEESFRSQKGTL
+2857 YEESVRSQQRPR
-2869 TAGSARRD
+2869 TAGGSTRRD
-2877 RSNSSTGSPLIQH
+2877 RSTSSAGSPLTQNA
-2890 TSTSSSGTRTGSIR
+2890 SLSGSESRALSVRSSRSYSSSNAAR
-2904 SNRSMS
+2904 SSNERIT
-2910 SASGHRNS
+2910 AEDRRNS
-2918 NEQPDDSRSTRQE
+2918 RPTT
-2931 SRDGDEKHGI
+2931 SRDGDERVRS
-2941 FHNALGRHLSILSSD
+2941 FLPQSSFW
-2956 RRARDGIAGESEE
+2956 GE
-2969 SIRKKSRLLLGKKLL
+2969 
-2984 GSG
+2984 

>member
-1 MAAPLPTTAMFTSS
+1 MFTSS

-29 LCSFLCFAVLRII
+29 LCSFLFFAVLRII

-59 FSSGGV
+59 FARGGV
-65 DFNIVRAGII
+65 EFNIARAGIL

-85 WISFVIRDS
+85 WVSFVIRDS
-94 TISFNPTAVLDDPQ
+94 TVSFDPKFTTPHEPH
-108 KPDFKTNG
+108 KPDTFANG
-116 HVYHD
+116 KIH
-121 EEDSEAE
+121 EEEES
-128 PVDPKSKPVRSTED
+128 VDPKAKPVRSTED
-142 LLEFLKEGGDDI
+142 LLEFLKDGGDDM
-154 FKRRTKRQV
+154 FKQRTRRQV
-163 EQTKKLVQRC
+163 EETKKLVDRC
-173 RKLLDLFRKYIG
+173 RKLLLLLRKYVG
-185 WIRMVDVGFQNTT
+185 WIRMVDVIFNNTT
-198 FEVRNAGKIQ
+198 FEVRDAGKIQ
-208 IGAVG
+208 VGSVG
-213 ASIVTRKDTR
+213 ASVITRKDTR
-223 SRNAFNTCDETS
+223 AHSAFNPCNDS
-235 EEEERERHP
+235 MEEEEEEVGETRGRYP
-244 FECVIAC
+244 FECVVAC
-251 RSVLLTPEGSGPV
+251 RSILLTPKGSGPV

-277 LEEKDEALK
+277 LEEKDQVLK

-303 ILALKNNM
+303 ILAFKANM
-311 EKQRVPQRPLRHKRN
+311 QKQSKPQRPLHHRRN
-326 FSLGSIMGEMSMPG
+326 LSLGSIMGEMAMPG

-355 IFTSIITGLHEVQV
+355 IFSSIINGLHEVQV

-374 EISKIANDIRPSGK
+374 EVSKIARDIRPSGK
-388 PLIATMSLKELG
+388 PLVATMSLKELG
-400 LDLHKLEQDS
+400 LDLHRLEQDS
-410 PAHRMDFSQD
+410 PAHRMDFSPN

-433 AFKIDDQRGNVDQL
+433 AFKIDDQRGKVDQL

-459 TLPSKII
+459 TLPSKIL
-466 ELAESPE
+466 ELAECPE

-496 KHLPVVVNL
+496 KHLPIVVNL
-505 FKPKKD
+505 FKPRKD
-511 KVKVSGAS
+511 KLRPSGMG

-551 KSNPKNPP
+551 KSSPKNRP
-559 LTDMLIYTVSSASTE
+559 LTDMLIFSISSASTE
-574 VESSHALTGPNHYV
+574 VESSHVASGQNHYV
-588 LTASLRVA
+588 LTTSLRVA
-596 SQRLFYRAAGGERHD
+596 SSRLFYRASGGERHD
-611 LFQLETIEVKSQLDA
+611 LFQLETIEAKAQLDA

-631 LAGTC
+631 LAGSC
-636 LIESCTT
+636 EIESCTT
-643 RMVRME
+643 RMVRTE

-664 IVPDKVLPHRNE
+664 FAPEKATVNRFDDKPSALRN
-676 KISFLRSIPEWLVQ
+676 IPEWLVQ
-690 FKVDAKD
+690 FKLDAKD
-697 FSFEV
+697 FTFEV

-729 QVISKS
+729 QVISKT

-771 LSFHIH
+771 LSFHVH

-786 AETWDVDAMC
+786 ADTWDADIMC
-796 ALPHFELAL
+796 ALPHFELSL
-805 SSITDQD
+805 SSVTDQD

-823 TFFLHYSLIRHYS
+823 TFFLHYSLLRHYS

-848 GDFHHIETTTPRFT
+848 GDFHAVKAAQRFNSSPEPHLTTPTFA
-862 SPTDQYLHSP
+862 
-872 TMGLDLVESPIKQE
+872 GLELMESPVKQP
-886 EFISVDIRIRHVKIK
+886 EFVSVDVRIRHVKIK
-901 GDFPKNPK
+901 ADFAKNPK
-909 VMLDIYHLDA
+909 MMLDVYHLDA

-931 RNIRFYVTSP
+931 RNIRFSVTSP
-941 KLNDCWARVVS
+941 KLGNCWARVIS
-952 AKHFRGDMREGRYES
+952 AKHFRGDMREGKYES
-967 HKVFSKRKSID
+967 QKVFTKRSSLD

-991 LVLYKVSDN
+991 LVFYRVTDN
-1000 LINTAKAS
+1000 LTNTVKAS
-1008 QQLFHRFKSGTNE
+1008 KQLFHRFKSGTNE

-1030 PKVLPR
+1030 PKILPR

-1043 LQFELEDDLFES
+1043 LQFELEDDIFES

-1063 GLSEQKNRMAREEA
+1063 GLSEQTNRIAREEA

-1087 SKNRRQSSKTSST
+1087 SKNRRQSARTTSSA
-1100 GPNGAHASDPH
+1100 PNGLHPSD
-1111 SPTDKVGDGEDSP
+1111 SNTILADKNGEVEDSP
-1124 THDTHGRRKMRY
+1124 TTDDKGRRKMRY
-1136 NLEHAQGPTHEYRI
+1136 NLEHAQGPTCDAKI

-1165 VWVRKMKLAVPK
+1165 VWIKKMKMAVPK

-1196 PDVEET
+1196 PDVEEK
-1202 ERILEVPTRPA
+1202 ERILEVPARPA
-1213 LAIASIVDFDLT
+1213 LAMASIVDFDLT
-1225 LDKPSFPLEQLPKFL
+1225 LDKPSFPLEDLPKFL
-1240 HRVGKGLPEDTQF
+1240 HKVGKGLPEDTQF

-1283 QMKSGVSPRI
+1283 QMKSGMSPRV
-1293 PAWSLETDFVIAE
+1293 PAWSLETNFVIAE

-1317 RVDIVPPE
+1317 RVDIVPTE
-1325 DKEGKKQ
+1325 DKEGNKQ

-1360 TTRVTWGTSYQP
+1360 TTRATWGTSYQP

-1387 HVDPSDKIG
+1387 HVDTSEKIG

-1437 GFVFCW
+1437 GFVKCW
-1443 RGDVRCLI
+1443 RGDVRCFI
-1451 ANDDKPL
+1451 ANDDNPL

-1481 IFEESSATAED
+1481 IFEESSTTD
-1492 DQSLMSNDSYNK
+1492 DNQSFMSNESYK
-1504 TIAIFKKVILKAT
+1504 SIAIFKKVILKAT
-1517 GGVKWQLGLVF
+1517 GGIRWQLGLVF
-1528 EQETTQE
+1528 EQETSQE

-1541 QRSFAFTPHYNITLR
+1541 QRSFAFKPHYKITLR

-1564 RRNSNE
+1564 RRNSGE
-1570 VYDAFKGFRSH
+1570 VYDAFRGFRSH
-1581 HIHLSISMIAPMNHD
+1581 HIHLSISMIAPVNHD
-1596 WAGNK
+1596 WSSNK

-1614 VFTHFYDWWGL
+1614 VFTHFYDWVGL

-1631 LPIRQGALFPGVE
+1631 LPIRQGRLFPGVE

-1684 TAAGGV
+1684 GGPP
-1690 SDMITATGLKVK
+1690 SDTITATGLKVK
-1702 LHRFSL
+1702 LHRFTL

-1755 GSTSEE
+1755 SSTSEE
-1761 VKEWAGFDMP
+1761 VKDWAGFDMP

-1777 PLGDTSNF
+1777 PLGDSSNF

-1807 PTRFSP
+1807 PTRYSP

-1833 HSCGDTT
+1833 HSCGDTS
-1840 TGRKGRSPFGHEATH
+1840 TGSKGRSPFGHEATH
-1855 ECMMNQNNDP
+1855 DCMMNQNNDP
-1865 REIQCGLIESRMEK
+1865 REIQCGLIQSRMEK
-1879 VYSQL
+1879 VHSQL
-1884 RKNQELLDT
+1884 RKNKELLDT
-1893 LAESIKADRDNPKLP
+1893 LAESIKQDKDNPKLT

-1914 SQQSSVLMDKLK
+1914 IQQSSVLMDKIK
-1926 FLQNMLRSMSKYLDE
+1926 FLQNMLRNMSKYLDE

-1947 VSSNDSKSDAG
+1947 VSSMDSKSEADVQMA
-1958 VEMMDAEPFTR
+1958 DAEPFTQ

-2026 QQMDKEK
+2026 QQLDKEKK

-2040 PERASV
+2040 PESV
-2046 RGVWEN
+2046 NIRGVWEN
-2052 GGMPENEENVAVQS
+2052 GAQETEENGVVQS

-2079 AADDDPRPRSRR
+2079 AADDDTRPRSRR

-2150 ISIMDKERMADPV
+2150 ISIMDKERMGDPV

-2214 LENMLLFDINP
+2214 MENMLLFDINP

-2260 SEHNANLVENEPRV
+2260 SENANLVENEPRV

-2348 EIKTHFQINARH
+2348 EIKTHFQINARN

-2424 DQPFV
+2424 DLPFV

-2464 EANYPSMISPYLE
+2464 EATYPSMISPYLE

-2551 PSLAELPGSGSES
+2551 PELAELPGESGSES
-2564 DSDHAIR
+2564 DSDNAIR
-2571 TQLERKISVEPP
+2571 SQLERKMSADSQA
-2583 PPQPDASM
+2583 PQTGTSM

-2611 KPNRPVTANADA
+2611 KPHRPTTAAVVESD
-2623 AEKWSLKPR
+2623 KWSLKPR
-2632 FSIKRQQSFELLQ
+2632 FSVKRQQSFESLTLTKKPADDSTGPRNSMESTAHNGRP
-2645 SSGKKSGESSS
+2645 SSP
-2656 VPRTSSDSNVH
+2656 VFL
-2667 STRPA
+2667 
-2672 SPIAIRVN
+2672 RVN
-2680 SIGGKESDHAAAA
+2680 SS
-2693 AAATAAA
+2693 ATTHTEHPSLSS
-2700 AAAKKGVWGRSNSMT
+2700 KKTGVWGRTNSLSGQ
-2715 TAHSDV
+2715 SDA
-2721 KGQQKEKTDEISQ
+2721 KGQAKEKTDEISQ

-2819 RPHLNKGSN
+2819 RPQLKQGSN
-2828 IRGLIATSA
+2828 IRNLVASSTSA
-2837 SVATSPLGSESDVS
+2837 VVTPLASDSEVS
-2851 SYIGSS
+2851 LYISSS
-2857 YEESFRSQKGTL
+2857 YEGSLRKQSISAA
-2869 TAGSARRD
+2869 AGKRD
-2877 RSNSSTGSPLIQH
+2877 RSSSSTGSPLVNQ
-2890 TSTSSSGTRTGSIR
+2890 TSSGTRSGSLASSIR
-2904 SNRSMS
+2904 SNRSYS
-2910 SASGHRNS
+2910 SASAPRTS
-2918 NEQPDDSRSTRQE
+2918 SEQSPDDRENSGRASRVE
-2931 SRDGDEKHGI
+2931 SDERHGI
-2941 FHNALGRHLSILSSD
+2941 FHNALGRHLSLLTSD

-2969 SIRKKSRLLLGKKLL
+2969 SIRKKSKLLLGKKLL

>member
-1 MAAPLPTTAMFTSS
+1 MVGDGRMFTS
-15 LTLSSLLGVVVIFY
+15 LTLSSLLGVIVVFY
-29 LCSFLCFAVLRII
+29 FCTFLFFAVLRII

-59 FSSGGV
+59 FTRG
-65 DFNIVRAGII
+65 DIEFNIVRAGLL

-85 WISFVIRDS
+85 WISLIIRDS
-94 TISFNPTAVLDDPQ
+94 TISIKSNSPTDETSKKDNA
-108 KPDFKTNG
+108 TNG
-116 HVYHD
+116 TIKKD
-121 EEDSEAE
+121 
-128 PVDPKSKPVRSTED
+128 KSVGKKPVQSTED
-142 LLEFLKEGGDDI
+142 LHAFLKGGGDDV
-154 FKRRTKRQV
+154 FKQRTKRQV
-163 EQTKKLVQRC
+163 EQTKKLVDRC
-173 RKLLDLFRKYIG
+173 RKLLHLLRRYVG
-185 WIRMVDVGFQNTT
+185 WIKLVDVILNNTT
-198 FEVRNAGKIQ
+198 LEVCGAGKIQ
-208 IGAVG
+208 IGSVS
-213 ASIVTRKDTR
+213 ASIATRKD
-223 SRNAFNTCDETS
+223 SRPSHGTSNTSS
-235 EEEERERHP
+235 EAGEERHP
-244 FECVIAC
+244 FECILAC
-251 RSVLLTPEGSGPV
+251 RSILLTADGSSPF
-264 LLTDTINLNIGGV
+264 LLTDTINLNLGGV
-277 LEEKDEALK
+277 LEHQDQVLK
-286 DVSVDMKV
+286 DVSIDVKV
-294 GKLRIPLDE
+294 GKMRVPLDDIAKFRE
-303 ILALKNNM
+303 NAKTKTKTREVEFN
-311 EKQRVPQRPLRHKRN
+311 RKRN
-326 FSLGSIMGEMSMPG
+326 LSLGSIMGEMSMPG
-340 SRTERLVEIVTESKE
+340 SRTERLVEIVTESKD
-355 IFTSIITGLHEVQV
+355 IFTSIINGLHEVQV
-369 TVAIL
+369 AVAVL
-374 EISKIANDIRPSGK
+374 EVSKIANDIRPSGK

-400 LDLHKLEQDS
+400 LDLHRLEQDS
-410 PAHRMDFSQD
+410 PSHRMDFSPN
-420 DIAHQALLAAISM
+420 DIAHQALLAALSL
-433 AFKIDDQRGNVDQL
+433 AFKIDDQRGKVDQL

-452 VTVTSKM
+452 VTVTSKT

-466 ELAESPE
+466 ELAECPE

-478 NVVNANIVVTSPS
+478 NVLNANIVVTSPS

-496 KHLPVVVNL
+496 KHLPIVVNL
-505 FKPKKD
+505 FRPKK
-511 KVKVSGAS
+511 KEPRPSGL
-519 GPQQLVSRLLPKTNI
+519 GVPQQLISRLLPKTNI

-539 EPVVRVLLPAFD
+539 EPVVRVLLPAFG
-551 KSNPKNPP
+551 KTNSRNAP
-559 LTDMLIYTVSSASTE
+559 LTDMLIFSISSTSTE
-574 VESSHALTGPNHYV
+574 VESSHASAGQSHYV
-588 LTASLRVA
+588 VTTSFRFA
-596 SQRLFYRAAGGERHD
+596 SQRLYYRAAGGERHD
-611 LFQLETIEVKSQLDA
+611 LFQLETIELKAQLDA

-636 LIESCTT
+636 FIGSCTT

-664 IVPDKVLPHRNE
+664 FVPE
-676 KISFLRSIPEWLVQ
+676 KIPQNGFDQQSFLRSIPQWFVQ

-702 AGKDEEISEDVRG
+702 AGKDEEISTDVRG

-729 QVISKS
+729 QTTGKS

-745 SRAIGMDEKIPL
+745 SRAIGIDEKLPL

-777 GLEGFAVDS
+777 GLEGFMVDS
-786 AETWDVDAMC
+786 AETWDTDVMC
-796 ALPHFELAL
+796 ALPHLELAL
-805 SSITDQD
+805 ASITDQD
-812 GPTLLLTSHTK
+812 GPTLLITSHTK
-823 TFFLHYSLIRHYS
+823 HFFFNYSLLRHYS
-836 VLIAAQVLKDAF
+836 ILIAGKVLKEAF
-848 GDFHHIETTTPRFT
+848 GDFHAVKATGKPT
-862 SPTDQYLHSP
+862 SPTDPFLQTPQFS
-872 TMGLDLVESPIKQE
+872 GIDFVESPMGQE
-886 EFISVDIRIRHVKIK
+886 EFVSVDIRVRHIKIK
-901 GDFPKNPK
+901 AEFPKDPK
-909 VMLDIYHLDA
+909 MMLDIYHFDA
-919 GRQRWGFPFLKA
+919 GRQRWGFPFLKS
-931 RNIRFYVTSP
+931 RNIRLYVTSP
-941 KLNDCWARVVS
+941 KLNDCWARVIS
-952 AKHFRGDMREGRYES
+952 AKHLRADMRQGRYES
-967 HKVFSKRKSID
+967 QKVFSKRNSLD
-978 LTMEAIRISIPHQ
+978 LTMEAIRIAVPHQ
-991 LVLYKVSDN
+991 LVLYRVTDN
-1000 LINTAKAS
+1000 VINAVKAS

-1021 YILEKKAEG
+1021 YILEKKAEEA
-1030 PKVLPR
+1030 KVIPR

-1043 LQFELEDDLFES
+1043 LQFELEDDPFES

-1063 GLSEQKNRMAREEA
+1063 GLSEQKNRLAREEA

-1087 SKNRRQSSKTSST
+1087 SKNRRHSAKTIPT
-1100 GPNGAHASDPH
+1100 AGNGAQTPETASILNAKNEDGTEDD
-1111 SPTDKVGDGEDSP
+1111 SQQTDSRGRPT
-1124 THDTHGRRKMRY
+1124 RKMRY
-1136 NLEHAQGPTHEYRI
+1136 NLEHAQGPTCESKV

-1165 VWVRKMKLAVPK
+1165 VWIRKMKMSVPK
-1177 TRARIQAM
+1177 TRSRIQAM

-1196 PDVEET
+1196 ADVEET
-1202 ERILEVPTRPA
+1202 ERILEVPARPA

-1225 LDKPSFPLEQLPKFL
+1225 LDKPSFPLSELPKFL
-1240 HRVGKGLPEDTQF
+1240 YKVGKGLPEDTKF

-1283 QMKSGVSPRI
+1283 QMKSVQSPKI

-1325 DKEGKKQ
+1325 DRDGKKQ

-1387 HVDPSDKIG
+1387 HADPSEKIG

-1408 IRWAWKGDGD
+1408 IRWAWKDDGD

-1437 GFVFCW
+1437 GFVKCW
-1443 RGDVRCLI
+1443 RGDVRCFV
-1451 ANDDKPL
+1451 ADDDKPL
-1458 NFLIVESKEYF
+1458 NFLVVESKEYF

-1475 SQQALQ
+1475 SQQALESL
-1481 IFEESSATAED
+1481 EESSGIPD
-1492 DQSLMSNDSYNK
+1492 DSQSFTSSGSYK
-1504 TIAIFKKVILKAT
+1504 SVAIFKKVILKAT

-1535 ADWIVR
+1535 ADWTER
-1541 QRSFAFTPHYNITLR
+1541 ERSLAFIPHYDITLR
-1556 TPEAAKAL
+1556 SPEAVKTL
-1564 RRNSNE
+1564 RKNSNE

-1581 HIHLSISMIAPMNHD
+1581 HIHLSISMIAPVNHD
-1596 WAGNK
+1596 WTSNK

-1614 VFTHFYDWWGL
+1614 VFTHFFDWWGL

-1631 LPIRQGALFPGVE
+1631 LPIRQGRLFPGVE

-1670 IYKHKDAEEYKAEA
+1670 IYKHKEAEEYRTDASG
-1684 TAAGGV
+1684 T
-1690 SDMITATGLKVK
+1690 STDTITATGLKAK
-1702 LHRFSL
+1702 LHRFTL

-1717 VMKLKGLNIDRRST
+1717 IIKLKGLNVERRTT

-1755 GSTSEE
+1755 SSNSEE
-1761 VKEWAGFDMP
+1761 VKDWTGFDIP
-1771 INDNAT
+1771 VNDNAT
-1777 PLGDTSNF
+1777 PLGDSSNF

-1833 HSCGDTT
+1833 HGCGEGGTKA
-1840 TGRKGRSPFGHEATH
+1840 RKSPFGHEATH
-1855 ECMMNQNNDP
+1855 DCVMNRNNDP
-1865 REIQCGLIESRMEK
+1865 REIQCGLIQSRMEK
-1879 VYSQL
+1879 VHSQL
-1884 RKNQELLDT
+1884 RKNKELLDT
-1893 LAESIKADRDNPKLP
+1893 LAESIKLDKDNPKLTR
-1908 KESERL
+1908 ESERL
-1914 SQQSSVLMDKLK
+1914 IQQSSVLMDKIK
-1926 FLQNMLRSMSKYLDE
+1926 FLQNMLRNMSKYLDE
-1941 SAIDDE
+1941 TAVDDDSSSIDSRIDP
-1947 VSSNDSKSDAG
+1947 SDIQ
-1958 VEMMDAEPFTR
+1958 MMDAEPFTE

-2026 QQMDKEK
+2026 QQHEKEK
-2033 KKSQELD
+2033 KLSEELD
-2040 PERASV
+2040 TDRAAMK
-2046 RGVWEN
+2046 GVWEN
-2052 GGMPENEENVAVQS
+2052 GVQDSEEPGVVQS

-2074 KAKVV
+2074 KTKMAT
-2079 AADDDPRPRSRR
+2079 ADDETRPRSRR
-2091 MSMGGAPA
+2091 LSMGGAPA
-2099 DPTDLKKGISEEYIP
+2099 APTDLKKGISEEYIP

-2128 MQSDKNKSSAL
+2128 MQSEKNKSSAL
-2139 LVTSQSMQLTV
+2139 LVTSQGMQLTV
-2150 ISIMDKERMADPV
+2150 ISVMDKERLSDPI

-2183 RHKDFTSPLHNLHSN
+2183 RHKDFTSPLHILHSN

-2244 NSLRLKLM
+2244 NSLRLKLI

-2260 SEHNANLVENEPRV
+2260 SEHNSNLVESEPRV
-2274 DHVWATFDRMEV
+2274 DHVWVNFDRMEV
-2286 STNSAEYYTLYIIV
+2286 SSNSVEYFTLYIIV

-2326 FSDLKGAPDSIT
+2326 FSDLSGAPATIT
-2338 ALQNRIQQLE
+2338 SLQSRIQQLE
-2348 EIKTHFQINARH
+2348 EIKTHFQINARQ

-2369 LCLEKDLAT
+2369 LALEKDLVI

-2402 TTGLIRWYLSAGE
+2402 TTGLLRWYLSAGE
-2415 IIANLLLNK
+2415 IIANLVLNK

-2429 DLKLTNACYE
+2429 DLKLTNALYE

-2455 MLQGVNRLP
+2455 MLQGFNRLP
-2464 EANYPSMISPYLE
+2464 DATYPTMIAPYLE
-2477 GTLEANKAHQNKIL
+2477 ETLEASKAHQNKIL

-2508 HFEVNLFPLLVQ
+2508 HFEVNLFPLLIQ
-2520 LDYDAGQKL
+2520 LDRDVGEKL
-2529 FEFIFPGVNSNSSEG
+2529 FEFIFPGVGSGSSEG

-2551 PSLAELPGSGSES
+2551 PNIHSLPNDS
-2564 DSDHAIR
+2564 DSDGDSGDERIR
-2571 TQLERKISVEPP
+2571 SQLERKISDDSVDPS
-2583 PPQPDASM
+2583 PDTS
-2591 LGDRL
+2591 LLEDRL
-2596 MPTMTSEKRPHTSGG
+2596 VPTITSEKRPHTSGG
-2611 KPNRPVTANADA
+2611 KPQRPKTATLDA
-2623 AEKWSLKPR
+2623 GGKSLKPR
-2632 FSIKRQQSFELLQ
+2632 FSMKRQQSFESLPTL
-2645 SSGKKSGESSS
+2645 SKKTADEAA
-2656 VPRTSSDSNVH
+2656 PRTSLEGNANNLRPLSPSFRRLSNTS
-2667 STRPA
+2667 ST
-2672 SPIAIRVN
+2672 N
-2680 SIGGKESDHAAAA
+2680 QSDHAGR
-2693 AAATAAA
+2693 
-2700 AAAKKGVWGRSNSMT
+2700 KGVFGRTNSQNN
-2715 TAHSDV
+2715 SD
-2721 KGQQKEKTDEISQ
+2721 KGQKEKTDEISQ

-2755 CLSYKGKGDRNIED
+2755 CLSYKGRGDRNIED

-2781 YRNKTWSNL
+2781 YRNKTWSNF

-2819 RPHLNKGSN
+2819 RPHLTKGSQL
-2828 IRGLIATSA
+2828 RTLIAGSTA
-2837 SVATSPLGSESDVS
+2837 AIAATSLGSDSDVS
-2851 SYIGSS
+2851 SYLSNSYEDSARSAPNLVVGRDRRGSS
-2857 YEESFRSQKGTL
+2857 
-2869 TAGSARRD
+2869 
-2877 RSNSSTGSPLIQH
+2877 GSPLARQ
-2890 TSTSSSGTRTGSIR
+2890 TTRASSVR
-2904 SNRSMS
+2904 SNGSLSLTGGS
-2910 SASGHRNS
+2910 SEHSSEDLTMTTARPISRNG
-2918 NEQPDDSRSTRQE
+2918 EGPDER
-2931 SRDGDEKHGI
+2931 HGI
-2941 FHNALGRHLSILSSD
+2941 FHNTLGRHLSILSND

-2969 SIRKKSRLLLGKKLL
+2969 R
-2984 GSG
+2984 

>member
-1 MAAPLPTTAMFTSS
+1 MLPTSS
-15 LTLSSLLGVVVIFY
+15 LTLSSVLGLIVVFY
-29 LCSFLCFAVLRII
+29 LATFLFFAVLRII

-59 FSSGGV
+59 FAKGGIE
-65 DFNIVRAGII
+65 FNIARAGLI
-75 LHRPTFSQPT
+75 LHRPTFAQPT
-85 WISFVIRDS
+85 WISLVIRDS
-94 TISFNPTAVLDDPQ
+94 TVSFNLKKSADRPV
-108 KPDFKTNG
+108 KPEPSLNG
-116 HVYHD
+116 NANGTIR
-121 EEDSEAE
+121 EEDES
-128 PVDPKSKPVRSTED
+128 
-142 LLEFLKEGGDDI
+142 GGDDDLSSKSVRSAKDLMDFLRDGGGDLI
-154 FKRRTKRQV
+154 KERTKLQV
-163 EQTKKLVQRC
+163 EETRKIVERC
-173 RKLLDLFRKYIG
+173 RKVLLLLRRYIG
-185 WIRMVDVGFQNTT
+185 WIRMVDVIFSNTT
-198 FEVRNAGKIQ
+198 FDVRDAGKIQ
-208 IGAVG
+208 IGSVS
-213 ASIVTRKDTR
+213 ASIVTRKDPGSHSNFGDCAETTDDE
-223 SRNAFNTCDETS
+223 RN
-235 EEEERERHP
+235 P
-244 FECVIAC
+244 FECIVAC
-251 RSVLLTPEGSGPV
+251 RSILLTPHGSGPV
-264 LLTDTINLNIGGV
+264 LITDNINLNIGGV
-277 LEEKDEALK
+277 LAETDQALK
-286 DVSVDMKV
+286 DVSIDMKI
-294 GKLRIPLDE
+294 GKLRLPLDE
-303 ILALKNNM
+303 IISFTTSMK
-311 EKQRVPQRPLRHKRN
+311 KRPRRPTSHKRN
-326 FSLGSIMGEMSMPG
+326 ISLGSIMGEMSMPG
-340 SRTERLVEIVTESKE
+340 SRTERLVEIVTETKD
-355 IFTSIITGLHEVQV
+355 ILAPIINGLHEVQV

-374 EISKIANDIRPSGK
+374 EVSKVASDIRPSGK
-388 PLIATMSLKELG
+388 PLIATVSLKELG
-400 LDLHKLEQDS
+400 LDLHRLEQDS
-410 PAHRMDFSQD
+410 PSHRMDFSPD

-433 AFKIDDQRGNVDQL
+433 AFKIDDQKGKVDQL
-447 LYVPM
+447 VYVPM

-459 TLPSKII
+459 TLPSKIL
-466 ELAESPE
+466 ELAEHPE

-478 NVVNANIVVTSPS
+478 NVLNANIVVTSPS

-505 FKPKKD
+505 FKPRKD
-511 KVKVSGAS
+511 RPKAGSGIK
-519 GPQQLVSRLLPKTNI
+519 GPQQLISRLLPKMAL

-539 EPVVRVLLPAFD
+539 EPVVRVLLPAFV
-551 KSNPKNPP
+551 KSNSKRP
-559 LTDMLIYTVSSASTE
+559 LSDMLIFSISSASTE
-574 VESSHALTGPNHYV
+574 VESSHVTAGQNHYV
-588 LTASLRVA
+588 LTTSMRAA
-596 SQRLFYRAAGGERHD
+596 SQRLFYRGGEGERHD
-611 LFQLETIEVKSQLDA
+611 LFQLDTIEVKGQLDA

-636 LIESCTT
+636 DIQSCAT
-643 RMVRME
+643 RMVRTE
-649 IVQGIKQ
+649 IVQAIKQ
-656 MVRQFQRD
+656 MVTQFQKD
-664 IVPDKVLPHRNE
+664 IVPDTMASHRSSDQPTF
-676 KISFLRSIPEWLVQ
+676 IRSIPEWLVQ
-690 FKVDAKD
+690 FKVDGKD

-702 AGKDEEISEDVRG
+702 AGKDEEISNDIRG
-715 AAVQIDSWSLEYKS
+715 AAIQIDSWSLEYKS

-745 SRAIGMDEKIPL
+745 SRVIGLDEKVLL

-786 AETWDVDAMC
+786 ADTWDADVMC
-796 ALPHFELAL
+796 ALPHFEVSV
-805 SSITDQD
+805 SSVTDQD
-812 GPTLLLTSHTK
+812 GPSLLLTSHTK
-823 TFFLHYSLIRHYS
+823 TIFFHYSLIRHYS
-836 VLIAAQVLKDAF
+836 ILIAAMVLKDAF
-848 GDFHHIETTTPRFT
+848 GDFHSVKSARRFEVEP
-862 SPTDQYLHSP
+862 SLPAPQY
-872 TMGLDLVESPIKQE
+872 GQFELVESPVRPQE
-886 EFISVDIRIRHVKIK
+886 FLSVDIRVRHVKIK
-901 GDFPKNPK
+901 GDFPRNPK
-909 VMLDIYHLDA
+909 IMLDIYHLDA
-919 GRQRWGFPFLKA
+919 GRQRWGFPYLKA

-941 KLNDCWARVVS
+941 KLNDCWARVIS
-952 AKHFRGDMREGRYES
+952 AKHFRGDLREGRYES
-967 HKVFSKRKSID
+967 HKVFSKRSSID
-978 LTMEAIRISIPHQ
+978 LTMEAIRIAIPRQ
-991 LVLYKVSDN
+991 LVLYRVTDN

-1008 QQLFHRFKSGTNE
+1008 KQLFHRFQSGTNE
-1021 YILEKKAEG
+1021 YILEKKAEEA
-1030 PKVLPR
+1030 KVLPR
-1036 ISIKAKA
+1036 ISIKTKA

-1063 GLSEQKNRMAREEA
+1063 GLGEQKNRMAREEA
-1077 FDAKVAKVIE
+1077 FDAKVTKVIE
-1087 SKNRRQSSKTSST
+1087 SKNRRQSARTMST
-1100 GPNGAHASDPH
+1100 QNGTQNSDSNSVSTDKNEDGEA
-1111 SPTDKVGDGEDSP
+1111 SPTTD
-1124 THDTHGRRKMRY
+1124 HRGRRKMRY
-1136 NLEHAQGPTHEYRI
+1136 NLENAQGPTPDAKV
-1150 SIDAAWRKLQEHNSQ
+1150 SIDVAWRKLQEHNSQ
-1165 VWVRKMKLAVPK
+1165 VWIRKMKLAMPK
-1177 TRARIQAM
+1177 TRARMQAM

-1202 ERILEVPTRPA
+1202 ERILEVPARPA
-1213 LAIASIVDFDLT
+1213 LAIASIVDFDLV

-1240 HRVGKGLPEDTQF
+1240 HKVGKGLPEDTQF

-1269 INLRDYPLPLLHIP
+1269 INLRDYPLPFLHIP
-1283 QMKSGVSPRI
+1283 QMKTGISPRV

-1306 ELRDKNSLLHV
+1306 ELRGRDSLLHV
-1317 RVDIVPPE
+1317 RVDIVPPK
-1325 DKEGKKQ
+1325 DKEGKEQ

-1346 KTYSDI
+1346 KMYSDI

-1387 HVDPSDKIG
+1387 HVDPSEKIG

-1403 SVHSR
+1403 SIHSR

-1429 YVITGNGA
+1429 YVIIGTGA
-1437 GFVFCW
+1437 GFVKCW
-1443 RGDVRCLI
+1443 RGDVRCFI
-1451 ANDDKPL
+1451 ANDDNPL

-1481 IFEESSATAED
+1481 MFEESSNTAED

-1504 TIAIFKKVILKAT
+1504 TIAIFKKVIMKAT

-1528 EQETTQE
+1528 EQETSSE
-1535 ADWIVR
+1535 PNWIDR
-1541 QRSFAFTPHYNITLR
+1541 QRSLEFTPHYKITLR
-1556 TPEAAKAL
+1556 TPDAARAL
-1564 RRNSNE
+1564 QQQSEE
-1570 VYDAFKGFRSH
+1570 VYDAFRGFRSH
-1581 HIHLSISMIAPMNHD
+1581 HIHLSISVVAPVDHD
-1596 WAGNK
+1596 WTSNK

-1631 LPIRQGALFPGVE
+1631 LPVRQGPLFPGIE

-1670 IYKHKDAEEYKAEA
+1670 IYKHKDAEEYKVEA
-1684 TAAGGV
+1684 NGNTV
-1690 SDMITATGLKVK
+1690 SDAITATGLKVK
-1702 LHRFSL
+1702 LHRFTL

-1717 VMKLKGLNIDRRST
+1717 IMKLKGLNIDRRST

-1755 GSTSEE
+1755 SSTSDDL
-1761 VKEWAGFDMP
+1761 KEWAGFDVP

-1777 PLGDTSNF
+1777 PIGDTSNF

-1807 PTRFSP
+1807 PTRYSP

-1833 HSCGDTT
+1833 HLCGEN
-1840 TGRKGRSPFGHEATH
+1840 RKSPFGHEATH
-1855 ECMMNQNNDP
+1855 DCVMNQNNDP
-1865 REIQCGLIESRMEK
+1865 REIQCGLIQSRLEK
-1879 VYSQL
+1879 VHSHL
-1884 RKNQELLDT
+1884 RKNKELLDT
-1893 LAESIKADRDNPKLP
+1893 LAESIKKDKENPKLT

-1914 SQQSSVLMDKLK
+1914 IQQSSVLMDKIK
-1926 FLQNMLRSMSKYLDE
+1926 FLQNMLRNMSKYLDE
-1941 SAIDDE
+1941 SAVDDGT
-1947 VSSNDSKSDAG
+1947 SSVDSNLEA
-1958 VEMMDAEPFTR
+1958 EIRLNDAEPFSQ

-2016 VKFILDLVEE
+2016 VKFILDLVDE
-2026 QQMDKEK
+2026 QQQDKEK
-2033 KKSQELD
+2033 KMSEELD

-2052 GGMPENEENVAVQS
+2052 GTNDTEESGVVQS

-2079 AADDDPRPRSRR
+2079 AADDDTRPRSRR
-2091 MSMGGAPA
+2091 MSIGGPPA
-2099 DPTDLKKGISEEYIP
+2099 DPTDLKKGVSEEYIP
-2114 LNSYHVRLIAPQIQ
+2114 LNSYHVRLISPQIQ

-2150 ISIMDKERMADPV
+2150 ISIMDKERMGDPV

-2183 RHKDFTSPLHNLHSN
+2183 KHKDFTSPLHNLHSN

-2214 LENMLLFDINP
+2214 LENMFLFDTNP

-2244 NSLRLKLM
+2244 NSLRLKLI
-2252 DEGLDSGT
+2252 DEGLDSGG
-2260 SEHNANLVENEPRV
+2260 SDNNANLADNEPRV

-2326 FSDLKGAPDSIT
+2326 FSDLKGAPDTIT
-2338 ALQNRIQQLE
+2338 ALQSRIQQLE

-2424 DQPFV
+2424 DQPFL

-2455 MLQGVNRLP
+2455 MLQGLNRLTD
-2464 EANYPSMISPYLE
+2464 ATYPAMISPYLD
-2477 GTLEANKAHQNKIL
+2477 GSLEANKAHQNKIL

-2529 FEFIFPGVNSNSSEG
+2529 FEFIFPGVTSNSSEG

-2551 PSLAELPGSGSES
+2551 PSLANLPDDSDTDS
-2564 DSDHAIR
+2564 DSDDAIR
-2571 TQLERKISVEPP
+2571 NQLERKLSPESPGITP
-2583 PPQPDASM
+2583 ATTM

-2596 MPTMTSEKRPHTSGG
+2596 MPTMTSEKRPQTSNG
-2611 KPNRPVTANADA
+2611 KPRPTTATSIIDND
-2623 AEKWSLKPR
+2623 KRTLKPR
-2632 FSIKRQQSFELLQ
+2632 FSIKRQRSFESLPGLA
-2645 SSGKKSGESSS
+2645 KKASDDI
-2656 VPRTSSDSNVH
+2656 VPRTSSDSNV
-2667 STRPA
+2667 RPM
-2672 SPIAIRVN
+2672 SPVFLRVN
-2680 SIGGKESDHAAAA
+2680 STSSGPGEGGHSGKRAAS
-2693 AAATAAA
+2693 
-2700 AAAKKGVWGRSNSMT
+2700 VWGRSNSMT
-2715 TAHSDV
+2715 STGEGKAHKAAKEKAKD
-2721 KGQQKEKTDEISQ
+2721 QEKTDEISQ

-2769 IHQFV
+2769 IDQFV

-2819 RPHLNKGSN
+2819 RPHLAKATN
-2828 IRGLIATSA
+2828 IRNLIASSA
-2837 SVATSPLGSESDVS
+2837 SVAATSLGSENETISA
-2851 SYIGSS
+2851 YLP
-2857 YEESFRSQKGTL
+2857 YEETVRPGT
-2869 TAGSARRD
+2869 ARRD
-2877 RSNSSTGSPLIQH
+2877 RANSSSSPLLQQTNTRASSVRSIRSYSS
-2890 TSTSSSGTRTGSIR
+2890 TSMNNRNSSEHSSSSSTFRPESSSG
-2904 SNRSMS
+2904 
-2910 SASGHRNS
+2910 
-2918 NEQPDDSRSTRQE
+2918 DDRQ
-2931 SRDGDEKHGI
+2931 HGI
-2941 FHNALGRHLSILSSD
+2941 FHNTLGRHLSILSSD

-2984 GSG
+2984 GSS